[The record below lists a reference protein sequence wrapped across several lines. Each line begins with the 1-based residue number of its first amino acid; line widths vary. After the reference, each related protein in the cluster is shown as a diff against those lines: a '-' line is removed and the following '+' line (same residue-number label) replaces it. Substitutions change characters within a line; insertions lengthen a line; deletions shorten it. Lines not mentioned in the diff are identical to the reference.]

1 MNKGYNQNN
10 MNMPNMSN
18 MPNETEEFMY
28 PEVYKNLHPHCHQI
42 INDMEKQ
49 YGNIYLTE
57 DLLNQMSD
65 EAIRRSGMM
74 MEDKDNMQDNINNMG
89 NMDMETMSHSVQ
101 GDDPPAA
108 IPTARQFRRH
118 SGYGRGRPRRFFDY
132 DGLSDIAKILF
143 LQEIFGRRRPYWGW
157 R

>member
-10 MNMPNMSN
+10 MNISNMSN
-18 MPNETEEFMY
+18 MPGNTEEFMY

-42 INDMEKQ
+42 ITDMEKQ

-57 DLLNQMSD
+57 DLLNQMTD

-74 MEDKDNMQDNINNMG
+74 EENMPDNMSNMDNMG
-89 NMDMETMSHSVQ
+89 MEPMPYSAKD
-101 GDDPPAA
+101 DDPPAA

>member
-10 MNMPNMSN
+10 MNISNMSN
-18 MPNETEEFMY
+18 MPDNTGEFMY
-28 PEVYKNLHPHCHQI
+28 PEVYKNLQPHCSQI
-42 INDMEKQ
+42 IQDMEKQ

-57 DLLNQMSD
+57 DLLNQMTD

-74 MEDKDNMQDNINNMG
+74 EENMPENMNKMDNMG
-89 NMDMETMSHSVQ
+89 MEPMTYSAND
-101 GDDPPAA
+101 DDPPPS
-108 IPTARQFRRH
+108 IPTARPFRRH
-118 SGYGRGRPRRFFDY
+118 ESFRRNRQRRFFDY

-143 LQEIFGRRRPYWGW
+143 LQEIFGRRRPYWLW